1 MKVVPVPCF
10 LGASQDPNPEQ
21 RSPSL
26 APKTRFMNEQAE
38 SKLHSRVGGSCHSR
52 KARVWKDNSVG
63 DRATAESQT
72 HGQALPALNKPQPS
86 PVLEPNGERMHA
98 GAIFLRRRFT
108 FLSTLVLTF
117 LTNEESSL
125 CVVTAPTAPQSET

>member
-1 MKVVPVPCF
+1 MSKQR
-10 LGASQDPNPEQ
+10 ASCTPGLEGLATAGKPESG
-21 RSPSL
+21 RTTAWVEL
-26 APKTRFMNEQAE
+26 R
-38 SKLHSRVGGSCHSR
+38 
-52 KARVWKDNSVG
+52 VG

-98 GAIFLRRRFT
+98 GANFLHRRFT

-125 CVVTAPTAPQSET
+125 CVVTAPTV